1 MKVKK
6 KLAGLVL
13 VTVLLTGGSC
23 YAENKENP
31 IIAYTE
37 YGYIRLNMPSVEK
50 IDYFG
55 RYFIQCSYSIH
66 FKQYLPY
73 GIPII
78 SDEGNEYIWF
88 EPLTNR
94 EIYIGNVK
102 KSPNILS
109 VDIKQL
115 TNIKGGESSR
125 VYSAL
130 QQNFPELLAE
140 VRAAN
145 KTANEKYGQEL
156 DKGLAALASH
166 DLEMTYT
173 HFKRAYDK
181 GCTSLQML
189 REMSLDCWFLG
200 DYDKALE
207 WDSKAIE
214 LYPSVRTYNERAWD
228 NYLLGNNEQALADVN
243 MALSLDGNYTAA
255 LDTRGCIYYEL
266 GQYDKAIADFDK
278 AIQIK
283 GDDGH
288 NYFYRSKCYKA
299 LGEQEKATADFT
311 QAKKLWPEAS
321 DEKLNFSFE
330 QSKALARR
338 SESRKLRHS
347 RYQQDLKKLNDAIYV
362 TNNASNFSKLD
373 ICEQNRVIINVV
385 DAIRN
390 NEPEDF
396 YEEVI
401 PQAVRINYENGTYQ
415 QQYEQLQAEL
425 GLNTPSVVANGTG
438 PKIADDG
445 TILEAPTTLP
455 TDSSKEIYDLRQPNA
470 LLRYE
475 SEGSQYILT
484 YEDPMITYRALK
496 GNEVTPIEQ
505 EHGRYMLRHVVEY
518 GDPYPDFSFDY
529 NSSSHTFTL
538 YGGAGAKRTVHY
550 DPATDTITVNHLN
563 AAYSDLSGTYVYVP
577 ADDSYILYPRNH
589 KLEANAVALAKEP
602 FNGDSDIGKH
612 YTVYY
617 GPAIDLEVI
626 AYPEYKEQ
634 RPNLPAMWYKMTN
647 VEYPSEWIAFTY
659 DKSKN
664 IFTMYSESNDDNL
677 ITSYAYRR
685 FRDASHI
692 ETANIS
698 SSNFGAD
705 DGVYVR
711 DSDGTYRMSS
721 HSIYKYITDGMFN
734 FMHYVKK

>member
-31 IIAYTE
+31 IIANTE

-55 RYFIQCSYSIH
+55 RYFIQCSYSLH

-73 GIPII
+73 GIPIT

-94 EIYIGNVK
+94 EIYIGKVK
-102 KSPNILS
+102 NSPNIRS
-109 VDIKQL
+109 VDIKKL

-156 DKGLAALASH
+156 DKGLAAMANYDS
-166 DLEMTYT
+166 EMTYT

-189 REMSLDCWFLG
+189 RGMAFECWFLG

-207 WDSKAIE
+207 WNTKAIE
-214 LYPSVRTYNERAWD
+214 LYPSCRTYNSRAWN

-243 MALSLDGNYTAA
+243 MALSLDGNDTAA

-338 SESRKLRHS
+338 SESRKLRRS

-373 ICEQNRVIINVV
+373 ICEQNRVIINVA

-401 PQAVRINYENGTYQ
+401 PEPVRINYENGTYQ
-415 QQYEQLQAEL
+415 QQYEQLKSEIEAEQAAAQQQAILQAQQQTAAIGGEASPQTFPATL
-425 GLNTPSVVANGTG
+425 ANEDIHEKYEIPSWTIQEN
-438 PKIADDG
+438 PPG
-445 TILEAPTTLP
+445 TI
-455 TDSSKEIYDLRQPNA
+455 S
-470 LLRYE
+470 YE
-475 SEGSQYILT
+475 PSLKTAQVHGKYILKCS
-484 YEDPMITYRALK
+484 D
-496 GNEVTPIEQ
+496 GN
-505 EHGRYMLRHVVEY
+505 G
-518 GDPYPDFSFDY
+518 FSFDY
-529 NSSSHTFTL
+529 DSTTRTYTIYKNNAIYWRLHCSPDFNTVTQEYSDGETRVYQYVNGG
-538 YGGAGAKRTVHY
+538 YGY
-550 DPATDTITVNHLN
+550 LDEDFWPLVNH
-563 AAYSDLSGTYVYVP
+563 AFSDQDVGKHYKTPNYEWDL
-577 ADDSYILYPRNH
+577 ILYPQQDYSH
-589 KLEANAVALAKEP
+589 
-602 FNGDSDIGKH
+602 
-612 YTVYY
+612 
-617 GPAIDLEVI
+617 
-626 AYPEYKEQ
+626 
-634 RPNLPAMWYKMTN
+634 LPAMWYKLQSFDKD
-647 VEYPSEWIAFTY
+647 YSAFIY
-659 DKSKN
+659 DKATG
-664 IFTMYSESNDDNL
+664 IFTMYASQNDNGESV
-677 ITSYAYRR
+677 IKAYATYK
-685 FRDASHI
+685 FLDLNHI
-692 ETANIS
+692 ETYAFKNNETDIYEY
-698 SSNFGAD
+698 D
-705 DGVYVR
+705 EDYV
-711 DSDGTYRMSS
+711 
-721 HSIYKYITDGMFN
+721 
-734 FMHYVKK
+734 HYVSTNHPYSHINRFEGAGLRHFLKRMQNK

>member
-1 MKVKK
+1 MTVKK

-31 IIAYTE
+31 IIANTE

-55 RYFIQCSYSIH
+55 RYFIQCSYSLH

-73 GIPII
+73 GIPIT

-94 EIYIGNVK
+94 EIYIGKVK
-102 KSPNILS
+102 NSPNILS
-109 VDIKQL
+109 VDIKKL

-189 REMSLDCWFLG
+189 QEMFFDCWYLG

-214 LYPSVRTYNERAWD
+214 LYPSSRTYNSRAWN

-283 GDDGH
+283 GDNGH

-338 SESRKLRHS
+338 SESRKLRRS

-373 ICEQNRVIINVV
+373 ICEQNRVIINVA

-415 QQYEQLQAEL
+415 QQYEQLQAEIEAEQAAAQQQAVL
-425 GLNTPSVVANGTG
+425 QAQQQAAAIGGEASPPTLAHEEIAAIQTNPAGRHRLSDKLWLEYQPNRIQIKEPSLAAYYENNVIHYGSYKNWRDNL
-438 PKIADDG
+438 PDDFKG
-445 TILEAPTTLP
+445 YVHMDLKRNNVTNYGQYIIVINENNDCTCFDYDASNDTFI
-455 TDSSKEIYDLRQPNA
+455 IYDNKTQKPDYTLHFT
-470 LLRYE
+470 LKKHV
-475 SEGSQYILT
+475 SQYDPNDSTTSMVAEATNISGKPI
-484 YEDPMITYRALK
+484 YDVEDKAVPWKTI
-496 GNEVTPIEQ
+496 
-505 EHGRYMLRHVVEY
+505 EY
-518 GDPYPDFSFDY
+518 GGNNSADFWSNEHSQWLHIY
-529 NSSSHTFTL
+529 IPNS
-538 YGGAGAKRTVHY
+538 R
-550 DPATDTITVNHLN
+550 
-563 AAYSDLSGTYVYVP
+563 
-577 ADDSYILYPRNH
+577 
-589 KLEANAVALAKEP
+589 
-602 FNGDSDIGKH
+602 
-612 YTVYY
+612 
-617 GPAIDLEVI
+617 IDG
-626 AYPEYKEQ
+626 
-634 RPNLPAMWYKMTN
+634 
-647 VEYPSEWIAFTY
+647 
-659 DKSKN
+659 
-664 IFTMYSESNDDNL
+664 
-677 ITSYAYRR
+677 YRL
-685 FRDASHI
+685 FLQYQSLL
-692 ETANIS
+692 
-698 SSNFGAD
+698 
-705 DGVYVR
+705 
-711 DSDGTYRMSS
+711 
-721 HSIYKYITDGMFN
+721 K
-734 FMHYVKK
+734 

>member
-31 IIAYTE
+31 IIANTE

-55 RYFIQCSYSIH
+55 RYFIQCSYSLH

-73 GIPII
+73 GIPIT

-94 EIYIGNVK
+94 EIYIGKVK
-102 KSPNILS
+102 NSPNILS
-109 VDIKQL
+109 VDIKKL

-189 REMSLDCWFLG
+189 QEMFFDCWYLG

-214 LYPSVRTYNERAWD
+214 LYPSSRTYNSRAWN

-338 SESRKLRHS
+338 SESRKLRRS

-373 ICEQNRVIINVV
+373 ICEQNRVIINVA

-415 QQYEQLQAEL
+415 QQYEQLQAEIEAEQAAAQQQAIL
-425 GLNTPSVVANGTG
+425 QAQQQAATIGGEASPPTLAHEEIAAIQTNPAGRHRLSDKLWLEYQPDRIQIEEPSLAAYYENNVIHYGSYYNWR
-438 PKIADDG
+438 DN
-445 TILEAPTTLP
+445 LP
-455 TDSSKEIYDLRQPNA
+455 EGSMKYVHMDLKRNNVTNYGQYIIVINENNDCTCFDYDASNDTFIIYDNKTQKPDYTLHFTIKKHVSKYDPNDSTTSMVA
-470 LLRYE
+470 E
-475 SEGSQYILT
+475 ATNIS
-484 YEDPMITYRALK
+484 
-496 GNEVTPIEQ
+496 GNPIYD
-505 EHGRYMLRHVVEY
+505 RNDDAIPWKTIEY
-518 GDPYPDFSFDY
+518 GGNICADFWSNEHNNWLGIY
-529 NSSSHTFTL
+529 IPNS
-538 YGGAGAKRTVHY
+538 R
-550 DPATDTITVNHLN
+550 
-563 AAYSDLSGTYVYVP
+563 
-577 ADDSYILYPRNH
+577 
-589 KLEANAVALAKEP
+589 
-602 FNGDSDIGKH
+602 
-612 YTVYY
+612 
-617 GPAIDLEVI
+617 IDG
-626 AYPEYKEQ
+626 
-634 RPNLPAMWYKMTN
+634 
-647 VEYPSEWIAFTY
+647 
-659 DKSKN
+659 
-664 IFTMYSESNDDNL
+664 
-677 ITSYAYRR
+677 YRL
-685 FRDASHI
+685 FLQYQSLL
-692 ETANIS
+692 
-698 SSNFGAD
+698 
-705 DGVYVR
+705 
-711 DSDGTYRMSS
+711 
-721 HSIYKYITDGMFN
+721 K
-734 FMHYVKK
+734 